1 MGDTTGNLH
10 IHMEVDPSMEMING
24 VAHVQLSQ
32 HPGNLLYFLDDGRLS
47 LKQVQTNE
55 EEIVVEYKLDEKTD
69 TITSK
74 RAVVTNT
81 KTHETSYRELN
92 TVTTIGEHGESI
104 TEFRDKETDYWF
116 GTLISG
122 YTDSDGKMH
131 AAYSKTN
138 RSSGQILLRQI
149 SSSDNSTG
157 NDWSGDDWDEF
168 PSQSSKYTS
177 PKVALPY
184 RPMNGIAGSAH
195 QPITM
200 IRCNS
205 SVSRMASIPSSGK
218 GNVSQ
223 STDGVN
229 AINLVGAILQARGKG
244 VVAISQANPDPDS
257 KPYFSK
263 LIVVG
268 PAGPDTPQL
277 ELLEKAFEYHQA
289 HIDSN

>member
-55 EEIVVEYKLDEKTD
+55 EEIVVEYELDEDTD
-69 TITSK
+69 TITPK
-74 RAVVTNT
+74 QAVVTNT
-81 KTHETSYRELN
+81 KTQEITYRGTYDITTAGTHGETI
-92 TVTTIGEHGESI
+92 TTIYEEG
-104 TEFRDKETDYWF
+104 TDNWLV
-116 GTLISG
+116 THTSG
-122 YTDSDGKMH
+122 YTDSDGKRH
-131 AAYSKTN
+131 PSYTKRNQAG
-138 RSSGQILLRQI
+138 GQILLRQT
-149 SSSDNSTG
+149 SSSNSSTG

-168 PSQSSKYTS
+168 PSQSNKYAS
-177 PKVALPY
+177 SKVALPY
-184 RPMNGIAGSAH
+184 RPMNGIAGSTH

-205 SVSRMASIPSSGK
+205 SVSRIASIPSSGK

-229 AINLVGAILQARGKG
+229 AINLVSAILQAHGKG
-244 VVAISQANPDPDS
+244 MVAISQANPDPDS

-263 LIVVG
+263 FII
-268 PAGPDTPQL
+268 AGPTGSDTRPR
-277 ELLEKAFEYHQA
+277 ELLEEAFEYHMA